1 MYSLSLINSIV
12 GYGHS
17 TPRTNGGKLFCIVYA
32 LIGIPLNIV
41 MFQSIGERFNIGIT
55 IVLKKVKKCIKLKKD
70 QVTQTELTILAS
82 FLCTAVLLGGAGAFY
97 YFESWEFTDAFYYCF
112 ITMSTIGF
120 GDFVALQ
127 NNTMLALQKR
137 PEYVAFSILY
147 ILFGLT
153 VFAAALNLMVLR
165 LLTMNTEDERKDE
178 LEALAAARGAVKL
191 DGDVI
196 TPGTQNTTVGSLG
209 RDVEGMQIEAEDHIR
224 YQPSCI
230 KMQEPHSLSNG
241 TLGNH
246 VSLSRQF
253 EPRRTVVISVP
264 ATTDME
270 YDSDQP
276 MSNGGQRHLCIS
288 NNITQETSNSITL
301 PNASILTGEQE
312 GTTDREVVA
321 SFETVLGESAP
332 ADYKVKKRCSV

>member
-1 MYSLSLINSIV
+1 M
-12 GYGHS
+12 
-17 TPRTNGGKLFCIVYA
+17 VYA

-97 YFESWEFTDAFYYCF
+97 YFEHWEFTDAFYYCF

-127 NNTMLALQKR
+127 NTTMLALQKR

-196 TPGTQNTTVGSLG
+196 TPGTQSTTVGSLG
-209 RDVEGMQIEAEDHIR
+209 RDVEGMQIEAEDPIR

-230 KMQEPHSLSNG
+230 KMQEPYSQSNG
-241 TLGNH
+241 TAGNH
-246 VSLSRQF
+246 MAVPRLS
-253 EPRRTVVISVP
+253 EPRRAVVISAP
-264 ATTDME
+264 TITTDIE
-270 YDSDQP
+270 YDNGNTPP
-276 MSNGGQRHLCIS
+276 MSNGGQANLCIS
-288 NNITQETSNSITL
+288 NSLS
-301 PNASILTGEQE
+301 PNASTANIDDCPPSPQPQLDEQP
-312 GTTDREVVA
+312 DFQLNNPPDHREVVD
-321 SFETVLGESAP
+321 SFETVLGEMVP
-332 ADYKVKKRCSV
+332 ADYKTKKRCSV